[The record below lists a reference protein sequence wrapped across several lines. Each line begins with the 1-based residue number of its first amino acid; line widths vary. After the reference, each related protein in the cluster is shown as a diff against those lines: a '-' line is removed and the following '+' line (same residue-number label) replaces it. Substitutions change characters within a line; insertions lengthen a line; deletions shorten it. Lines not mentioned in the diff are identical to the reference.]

1 MAERKTLQKYYPS
14 DFDPS
19 KLVRTKKSLTPTRTV
34 VNFACPFRSMRCLSC
49 GHYTTRGKVF
59 RNSPKHISPE
69 TYLGVKIVTLHCKC
83 PGCGAGIVIET
94 DPKNMD
100 YRIVSG
106 AARGFEAWKDDERAE
121 DTEEQRLN
129 RLEAEELE
137 GGDEK
142 ATMETLERKTED
154 ARVEVA
160 VADALDEIRAAN
172 ARREVVDKECSVA
185 NRVPSREVEDAH
197 DAEIARAVF
206 RGTKRCSPES
216 ESCEESLN
224 VEFSVSRPAKKAK
237 KDFAKT
243 LGIRKK
249 TEV

>member
-1 MAERKTLQKYYPS
+1 MAERKTLQKYYPA
-14 DFDPS
+14 DFDPV
-19 KLVRTKKSLTPTRTV
+19 KLVRSKKSSTPTRTV

-49 GHYTTRGKVF
+49 GHYTTKGKVF
-59 RNSPKHISPE
+59 RNSPKHISLE

-83 PGCGAGIVIET
+83 PGCAAQIIIET

-106 AARGFEAWKDDERAE
+106 AERGYEAWRDNARAK

-129 RLEAEELE
+129 RLEVEELE

-142 ATMETLERKTED
+142 ATMEMLERKTED
-154 ARVEVA
+154 ARVEGA

-172 ARREVVDKECSVA
+172 ARRGGVDKGCSA
-185 NRVPSREVEDAH
+185 AILAPSREVEDAE

-206 RGTKRCSPES
+206 RGTKRCSLDS
-216 ESCEESLN
+216 ESRGGSLN

-237 KDFAKT
+237 KDFARA
-243 LGIRKK
+243 LGIKR
-249 TEV
+249 